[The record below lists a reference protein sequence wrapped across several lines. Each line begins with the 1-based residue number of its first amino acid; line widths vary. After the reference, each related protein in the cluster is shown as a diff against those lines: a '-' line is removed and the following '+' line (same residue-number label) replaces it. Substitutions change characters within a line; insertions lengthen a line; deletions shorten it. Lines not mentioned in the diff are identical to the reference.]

1 MNGFKKIFIKE
12 KQGQELIEEAKRLG
26 LSLEDT
32 YPTKSYGASSVAEP
46 KLQQRV
52 RDAKNL
58 RYARLTWI
66 IALISAI
73 ASVISAIAAWCAV
86 LK

>member
-32 YPTKSYGASSVAEP
+32 
-46 KLQQRV
+46 
-52 RDAKNL
+52 
-58 RYARLTWI
+58 
-66 IALISAI
+66 
-73 ASVISAIAAWCAV
+73 
-86 LK
+86 

>member
-1 MNGFKKIFIKE
+1 MNIFKKIFEE

-32 YPTKSYGASSVAEP
+32 YPTRSYGASSVAEP
-46 KLQQRV
+46 KLQQKV
-52 RDAKNL
+52 RDAKNS

-66 IALISAI
+66 IALVSAV
-73 ASVISAIAAWCAV
+73 ASVISAIAAWFAV